1 MQSPD
6 LLYPE
11 LFVAVQSSQLFED
24 SKTFVDLEPQAS
36 PDRINSDYAQ
46 NGENPGFDLQTF
58 LELYFKAEIVPSVL
72 GESGSTT
79 AQHIT
84 QLWPALTRQPESLG
98 EYSSRINLPH
108 PYVVPGGRFN
118 EIYYWDSYFTQLGL
132 IADGQ
137 QALVDSMV
145 ANFAALIDQVGFI
158 PNGNRSYFTTR
169 SQPPF
174 FALMLDLIDKQS
186 ARRYLPQ
193 LKAEY
198 AFWMDGSSQLE
209 GSLQQKDSK
218 PHRRVVSTPEGL
230 LNRYWDDTD
239 TPRPESYRE
248 DVELAEAS
256 GRDAAELYRDL
267 RAGAESGWDFSSRW
281 FAAEG
286 LGSIQTTQ
294 ILPVDLNVLLYLL
307 EAKLAE
313 LESDSTEKSYYKAAA
328 TARAELIRAQFYSD
342 TLGYFT
348 DLNLADLSNRE
359 SLSMATLFPLFAGIA
374 TPEQAQSVAKTVEAR
389 LLRSGGW
396 VTTECNSGQQWD
408 APNGWAPLQWIAFV
422 GLKNYGFDELAE
434 DAAKAWIDVND
445 RIFDTYGKMIEKY
458 DVETLGQLA
467 GGGEY
472 AVQDGFGWSNGV
484 YQGLR
489 QALDKPSE

>member
-36 PDRINSDYAQ
+36 ADSINRDYARSSSD
-46 NGENPGFDLQTF
+46 PDFDIKAF
-58 LELYFKAEIVPSVL
+58 VERYFKLEAVPSVVAQP
-72 GESGSTT
+72 GSTAT
-79 AQHIT
+79 EHVA
-84 QLWPALTRQPESLG
+84 QLWPALTRQPDSLG
-98 EYSSRINLPH
+98 PHSSRINLPH

-132 IADGQ
+132 IVDGQ

-145 ANFAALIDQVGFI
+145 ANFAALIDNVGFI

-174 FALMLDLIDKQS
+174 FALMLDLIDEDS

-193 LKAEY
+193 LRAEY
-198 AFWMDGSSQLE
+198 AFWMDGSQQLGAGE
-209 GSLQQKDSK
+209 AQ
-218 PHRRVVSTPEGL
+218 RRVAAFPEGL
-230 LNRYWDDTD
+230 LNRYWDDAA
-239 TPRPESYRE
+239 TPRPESYIE
-248 DVELAEAS
+248 DVELAETS
-256 GRDAAELYRDL
+256 ERDTAELYRDL

-281 FAAEG
+281 FAGEG
-286 LGSIQTTQ
+286 LASIRTTQ
-294 ILPVDLNVLLYLL
+294 ILPVDLNALLYLL
-307 EAKLAE
+307 ESKLALME
-313 LESDSTEKSYYKAAA
+313 VDSKEKKHYQAAA
-328 TARAELIRAQFYSD
+328 TARADLIRSQFFSD
-342 TLGYFT
+342 SLGYFT
-348 DLNLADLSNRE
+348 DLNRQDLSQRE
-359 SLSMATLFPLFAGIA
+359 QLSMATLFPHFARIA
-374 TPEQAQSVAKTVEAR
+374 TPEQAQSVATCVEAR

-396 VTTECNSGQQWD
+396 VTTECVSGQQWD

-422 GLKNYGFDELAE
+422 GLKNYGFDALAE
-434 DAAKAWIDVND
+434 QAARAWLSVND
-445 RIFDTYGKMIEKY
+445 RIFSSYGKMIEKY
-458 DVETLGQLA
+458 DVETPGKLA

-484 YQGLR
+484 YQALR
-489 QALDKPSE
+489 QQLAKQL